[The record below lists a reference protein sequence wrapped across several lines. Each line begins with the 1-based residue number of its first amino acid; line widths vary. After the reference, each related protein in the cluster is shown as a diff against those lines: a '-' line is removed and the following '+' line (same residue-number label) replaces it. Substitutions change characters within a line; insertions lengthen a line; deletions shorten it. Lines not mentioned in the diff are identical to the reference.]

1 MPLNMITVVIASY
14 RYGHLAAHCIE
25 SLLSQT
31 IAPARILFVDDGGF
45 DCDHLPNLY
54 PNIEYVFRDK
64 NLGVVDNFQDM
75 LSRVNTEY
83 VLFVGADNWLR
94 SDAIELLSKV
104 SADIVTYDVIVTG
117 ELKEDILMRLPI
129 QAFPHQGDLYW
140 DRQEQHHG
148 SMMYRTALGQKIGYK
163 KRYEDGAH
171 PQEDWNLWD
180 KMLEQGATV
189 ASLKEGLLFY
199 RRHRENFL
207 KYSNE
212 TVHSINLEA
221 SCAIEEWPELGVPHP
236 EVRADSKTTG
246 AWFFISTP
254 PQNFSSQ
261 RQTKQ
266 NRRWCKR

>member
-31 IAPARILFVDDGGF
+31 SPPTRILFVDDGGL
-45 DCDHLPNLY
+45 DCNHLPSLY
-54 PNIEYVFRDK
+54 PDIEYVLRDK

-75 LSRVNTEY
+75 LSRVSTEY
-83 VLFVGADNWLR
+83 VLFIGADNWLR
-94 SDAIELLSKV
+94 SDAIELLSQT

-140 DRQEQHHG
+140 NRQEQHHG

-180 KMLEQGATV
+180 QMLQKGATV

-199 RRHRENFL
+199 RRHRENFF
-207 KYSNE
+207 KYSHE
-212 TVHSINLEA
+212 TLQSNVLEVNLA
-221 SCAIEEWPELGVPHP
+221 FEE
-236 EVRADSKTTG
+236 
-246 AWFFISTP
+246 
-254 PQNFSSQ
+254 
-261 RQTKQ
+261 
-266 NRRWCKR
+266 